1 MKTKTMNEDLEAP
14 TALQAAL
21 TGYEL
26 ACSDLAEQ
34 KAQMAALRTR
44 VAELAGAVADTR
56 ERAAQKPCMAALS
69 LEDIKKLSA
78 KQATLFQELSGLEA
92 AQSCAVKELHDLE
105 REQEGLRL
113 FKVDTAQHVWAT
125 LYQDLLKAVDLD
137 ALKRLVATGFMAG
150 MSRRALC
157 DDLLGEDDAIDAGV
171 VEGLSQQFGLPL

>member
-14 TALQAAL
+14 SALQSAL

-26 ACSDLAEQ
+26 ACADLAEQ
-34 KAQMAALRTR
+34 KAQIAALRTR

-56 ERAAQKPCMAALS
+56 EKAAQKPCMASLS
-69 LEDIKKLSA
+69 LDEIKKLSA
-78 KQATLFQELSGLEA
+78 QQATLFQELSGLQA
-92 AQSCAVKELHDLE
+92 AHDCAIKELYDLE

-137 ALKRLVATGFMAG
+137 AIKKLVAAGFMAG
-150 MSRRALC
+150 MQRSSIC
-157 DDLLGEDDAIDAGV
+157 DDLLGEDSLDANL
-171 VEGLSQQFGLPL
+171 VEGLAQQFGLAL